1 MQRKVV
7 LSLAILFCLAAG
19 AQAALTITVGAHNLL
34 PNQAGQTVDINIGN
48 AVGGELIQGVNFRAQ
63 LGDGGIPGFG
73 GSDVLPLMTG
83 VIDGAGMIFSVNA
96 NPPADNSLP
105 PGYVDIGTTV
115 LAGNNVL
122 VAGDN
127 LLATLTFDTTGFVGG
142 SWILTLNTAGGD
154 TNTGGGEQLILEDGS
169 ITIVPE
175 PSSVVLGLFAIAGF
189 GAVAIR
195 RRRARRA

>member
-34 PNQAGQTVDINIGN
+34 PNQAGQTIDININ
-48 AVGGELIQGVNFRAQ
+48 ATGGELMQGINFRAQ
-63 LGDGGIPGFG
+63 EGDGGPPVG
-73 GSDVLPLMTG
+73 GIDVLPLMTG

-127 LLATLTFDTTGFVGG
+127 LLATLTIDTTGFVAG
-142 SWILTLNTAGGD
+142 SWVLTLNTAGGD
-154 TNTGGGEQLILEDGS
+154 TNTGGGEDLIIENGS